1 MALQR
6 WDPFAEMRR
15 FHSYFD
21 RRRPSYPVTQ
31 YPVTQYPVTGHQAVK
46 NSWYIPLDAVEEGD
60 DFLVHASVPG
70 LKPENIEVTIEDGI
84 LSIKGETKEEH
95 EVKEGEYLM
104 RERRSGSF
112 HRSVRLPDTVDA
124 DKAETGYENGVLTIK
139 LPKAEA
145 KKAKRLEIAVGK
157 GSPEAK

>member
-15 FHSYFD
+15 FHGYFD

-31 YPVTQYPVTGHQAVK
+31 TPVTGYQAVK
-46 NSWYIPLDAVEEGD
+46 NSWYIALDAIEEGD

-124 DKAETGYENGVLTIK
+124 DKAESSYLHGVLTVK
-139 LPKAEA
+139 FPKQEA
-145 KKAKRLEIAVGK
+145 KKSRRIEVKVG
-157 GSPEAK
+157 